1 LIYMAAHACEQKAFG
16 HPCFDKKSHCSV
28 GRIHLPVA
36 PKCNIKCKFCSRRH
50 DCANENRPGVTSKL
64 ISPGQALEL
73 VRGVVTQDKRIRVV
87 GIAGPGDP
95 LANEATFE
103 TFRLIHREFPKLI
116 KCLSTNGLL
125 LPDRLDELLEV
136 GVGSLTVTINA
147 LNPWVG
153 ERIYSYAKYKGK
165 VFSGQDAAALLRC
178 NQLLGIDKA
187 LSCGLRVK
195 VNSVLIPGINEKE
208 LPQLAKVL
216 RGFGVQL
223 MNIMPLIPQA
233 ELGHLSPVPVSLLN
247 QVRDE
252 CERIIPQFRHC
263 KQCRA
268 DAIGIPGKPGKPGT
282 NYSVAVIS

>member
-1 LIYMAAHACEQKAFG
+1 MTDSACRQKSFG

-50 DCANENRPGVTSKL
+50 DCASENRPGVTSKV
-64 ISPGQALEL
+64 IGPVQALEL
-73 VRGVVTQDKRIRVV
+73 VREVLARNACIRVV

-103 TFRLIHREFPKLI
+103 SLRLVHREFPDLI

-125 LPDRLDELLEV
+125 LLDRLDDLLEV
-136 GVGSLTVTINA
+136 GVNSLTVTVNA

-153 ERIYSYAKYKGK
+153 EKVYSHINYKGK
-165 VFSGQDAAALLRC
+165 LFFGQDAATILRC
-178 NQLLGIDKA
+178 NQLMGIEKA
-187 LSCGLRVK
+187 INRGLRVK
-195 VNSVLIPGINEKE
+195 VNSVLIPGVNEKE
-208 LPQLAKVL
+208 LPELAAVL
-216 RGFGVQL
+216 KDFGVQL

-233 ELGHLSPVPVSLLN
+233 EMADFAPVPVSLLN
-247 QVRDE
+247 GIRDRCEEIISQV
-252 CERIIPQFRHC
+252 RHC

-268 DAIGIPGKPGKPGT
+268 DAIGIPGEERSRKLQLALSSAG
-282 NYSVAVIS
+282 